1 MKFTVPVQTIIDPI
15 TRVASLCAS
24 NTSNPDDL
32 AQYLMLDVKKDGIT
46 MTGTDGTVQ
55 LKAVIPLPE
64 GACESEGSFL
74 MMADRASEFFRV
86 LGNEDDVAVELQ
98 PNDDLL
104 QISSAQNDYSMRVRA
119 VPEDNSFPLFAL
131 DEEPE
136 PSLVEIEEN
145 KLRYMLDK
153 SIFCVS
159 RDNYRDYLKGV
170 RFEIEDSEL
179 SIFALDGHRMAAIQ
193 TELQNPPA
201 GKVKFLM
208 TLRGVT
214 ELQKLLSSN
223 QDALIKLAVTEN
235 FVYTQINCYT
245 IVNRLLKCKYPNVR
259 GVIPANCAPELHIPL
274 EELKRNVNRVAL
286 FSNKRLNLVNF
297 TFTHNLLT
305 LNTQN
310 SEHETAKAII
320 NIDYPDETGHRESN
334 LNYDY
339 VREILNA
346 TDTDEVVFGFS
357 PPYSNTQ
364 IRPKDEVN
372 EMGVRIRYVVSHIMV

>member
-1 MKFTVPVQTIIDPI
+1 
-15 TRVASLCAS
+15 
-24 NTSNPDDL
+24 
-32 AQYLMLDVKKDGIT
+32 MLDVKKTGIT

-55 LKAVIPLPE
+55 LKAEIPLPE

-74 MMADRASEFFRV
+74 MMANRASEFFKA
-86 LGNEDDVAVELQ
+86 LGNNDDVALTLDPDE
-98 PNDDLL
+98 DLL
-104 QISSAQNDYSMRVRA
+104 KISSAQNDYSMRVRA

-131 DEEPE
+131 EEAEAPKFI
-136 PSLVEIEEN
+136 EIEEN
-145 KLRYMLDK
+145 KLRYMLEK
-153 SIFCVS
+153 SVFCVS

-170 RFEIEDSEL
+170 RFEIENSEL

-193 TELQNPPA
+193 TQLQNPPE
-201 GKVKFLM
+201 GDVKFLM

-214 ELQKLLSSN
+214 ELQKLLSNTQNS
-223 QDALIKLAVTEN
+223 LVKLAVTEN
-235 FVYTQINCYT
+235 FIYTQINCYT

-259 GVIPANCAPELHIPL
+259 GVPPNDSAPEPHIPL
-274 EELKRNVNRVAL
+274 EELKTNVKRVAL

-310 SEHETAKAII
+310 SEHETAKDII
-320 NIDYPDETGHRESN
+320 HIDYPDETGHRESN

-339 VREILNA
+339 VREILNV
-346 TDTDEVVFGFS
+346 TDTDEVVFGFA
-357 PPYSNTQ
+357 PPYTNTQ
-364 IRPKDEVN
+364 IRPKDVVN

>member
-15 TRVASLCAS
+15 TRVADICVS
-24 NTSNPDDL
+24 NSSNPDDL
-32 AQYLMLDVKKDGIT
+32 AQFLMLDVKKDAIT
-46 MTGTDGTVQ
+46 MTGTDGAVQ

-74 MMADRASEFFRV
+74 MMADRASDFFKV
-86 LGNEDDVAVELQ
+86 LGSNDDVSLELK
-98 PNDDLL
+98 PDDDLL
-104 QISSAQNDYSMRVRA
+104 QIFSAQNDYSMRVRP

-131 DEEPE
+131 EEEEAPKFI
-136 PSLVEIEEN
+136 EIEEN

-153 SIFCVS
+153 AVFCVS

-170 RFEIEDSEL
+170 RFEIENTEL
-179 SIFALDGHRMAAIQ
+179 SIFALDGHRMAAVQ
-193 TELQNPPA
+193 TQLENPPE
-201 GKVKFLM
+201 GEVKFLM

-214 ELQKLLSSN
+214 ELQKLLSNN
-223 QDALIKLAVTEN
+223 QDTKIKLAVTEN
-235 FVYTQINCYT
+235 FIYTQINCYT

-259 GVIPANCAPELHIPL
+259 GVLPKDCAPELHIPL
-274 EELKRNVNRVAL
+274 EELKLNVKRVAL

-310 SEHETAKAII
+310 SEHETGKAII
-320 NIDYPDETGHRESN
+320 PIDYPDETGHRESN

-346 TDTDEVVFGFS
+346 TDTDEVVFCFA

>member
-15 TRVASLCAS
+15 TRVASICAS
-24 NTSNPDDL
+24 NSSNPDDL
-32 AQYLMLDVKKDGIT
+32 TQYLMLVVQKDAIT
-46 MTGTDGTVQ
+46 MAGTDGTVQ

-64 GACESEGSFL
+64 GACESEGSIL
-74 MMADRASEFFRV
+74 MMADRASEFFKV
-86 LGNEDDVAVELQ
+86 LGNNDDVSINLIADE
-98 PNDDLL
+98 DLL
-104 QISSAQNDYSMRVRA
+104 QIASAENEYSMRVRS

-131 DEEPE
+131 DEEGE
-136 PSLVEIEEN
+136 PSFVEIEEN

-153 SIFCVS
+153 SVFCVS

-170 RFEIEDSEL
+170 RFEIENTEL

-193 TELQNPPA
+193 TEIDNPPESE
-201 GKVKFLM
+201 VKFLM

-214 ELQKLLSSN
+214 ELQKLLSAN
-223 QDALIKLAVTEN
+223 QANKIKLAVTEN
-235 FVYTQINCYT
+235 FIYTQLGCYT

-259 GVIPANCAPELHIPL
+259 GVLPKSCAPELHIPL
-274 EELKRNVNRVAL
+274 EELKRNVKRVAL

-310 SEHETAKAII
+310 SEHETAKAVIH
-320 NIDYPDETGHRESN
+320 IDYPDESGHRESN

-339 VREILNA
+339 VREILNV
-346 TDTDEVVFGFS
+346 TDTDEVVFCFA
-357 PPYSNTQ
+357 PPYNNTQ

>member
-15 TRVASLCAS
+15 TRVASICVS
-24 NTSNPDDL
+24 NSSNPDDL
-32 AQYLMLDVKKDGIT
+32 AQYLMLDVKKTGIT

-55 LKAVIPLPE
+55 LKAEIPLPE

-74 MMADRASEFFRV
+74 MMANRASEFFKA
-86 LGNEDDVAVELQ
+86 LGNNDDVALTLDPDE
-98 PNDDLL
+98 DLL
-104 QISSAQNDYSMRVRA
+104 KISSAQNDYSMRVRA

-131 DEEPE
+131 EEAEAPKFI
-136 PSLVEIEEN
+136 EIEEN
-145 KLRYMLDK
+145 KLRYMLEK
-153 SIFCVS
+153 SVFCVS

-170 RFEIEDSEL
+170 RFEIENSEL

-193 TELQNPPA
+193 TQLQNPPE
-201 GKVKFLM
+201 GDVKFLM

-214 ELQKLLSSN
+214 ELQKLLSNTQNS
-223 QDALIKLAVTEN
+223 LVKLAVTEN
-235 FVYTQINCYT
+235 FIYTQINCYT

-259 GVIPANCAPELHIPL
+259 GVLPKECAPELHIPL
-274 EELKRNVNRVAL
+274 EELKTNVKRVAL

-320 NIDYPDETGHRESN
+320 HIDYPDETGHRESN

-339 VREILNA
+339 VREILNV

-357 PPYSNTQ
+357 PPYTNTQ
-364 IRPKDEVN
+364 IRPKDVVN